1 MTNIKSY
8 VKLSRLEHG
17 IMVALAIFT
26 GAFASEGLA
35 VFHRNFV
42 ILILG
47 MLSGILVEVGTFTFN
62 DYFNIEEDRINAP
75 YRPLVT
81 GEIGLKEAFY
91 FGFLTLLLGVLLNV
105 FINAFVFALIAFTAL
120 IGMLYNVYFK
130 KSGVLGNLLVAYS
143 TALPFIYG
151 ALILKSPLH
160 VPLSVVLFSAIAFF
174 AALGREIV
182 KGIVDIEGDKRA
194 GVKTLALIIGLKRA
208 AFTASLLFLVAVIL
222 SLLLFFIVK
231 NPWLYV
237 AFIIPTDLI
246 FLYSAY
252 SIARKPSRENANSIR
267 KKTLLGMS
275 LGIIGFFAGF
285 L

>member
-1 MTNIKSY
+1 MANIKSY
-8 VKLSRLEHG
+8 IKLSRLEHG

-26 GAFASEGLA
+26 GAFANEDLA

-42 ILILG
+42 NLIIG

-91 FGFLTLLLGVLLNV
+91 FGFLTLLLGILLNIL
-105 FINAFVFALIAFTAL
+105 INAFVFALIAFTAL

-130 KSGVLGNLLVAYS
+130 KSGVFGNLLVAYS

-160 VPLSVVLFSAIAFF
+160 VPLSAVLFSAIAFF

-194 GVKTLALIIGLKRA
+194 GVKTLALIIGFKKA
-208 AFTASLLFLVAVIL
+208 AFTASLLFFVAVIL

-252 SIARKPSRENANSIR
+252 SMIRKPSRENANSVR
-267 KKTLLGMS
+267 KKTLLGMF
-275 LGIIGFFAGF
+275 LGIIGFFAGS